1 MTYHYFKPHLGGI
14 EETIHMLA
22 KGLVEKK
29 HDVTIITSNIGET
42 GIRPGNEVIDGIN
55 VVRCKAAP
63 FIFRAIRLKGFKEK
77 LEQANPD
84 IFHAHHPIPGVSDT
98 TIFYAQKNLIPS
110 VLTYHA
116 DSQEDTFLSKIAA
129 RAYYRLIGN
138 RMVEAADAVVTH
150 TRSYA
155 ETSPVL
161 KNFLDRIII
170 NPLGVDVKRFNPE
183 VKDNGIRE
191 KYKLKDKFVIFALGR
206 LVPYKGY
213 QYLIK
218 AMKYLDED
226 YVLIIGGNGILKDS
240 LMKLANDLNLKNR
253 VIFAG
258 FVPETQKASYYAACD
273 VFCAPSI
280 SRGEAFGV
288 ALLEAMACGK
298 PVVATNIPGVREVAS
313 VGGIITLP
321 RNPVRLAEAIRKTRG
336 ASVNKN
342 KLYQTVKD
350 RFSWEK
356 IVGKYISIYKELLG

>member
-1 MTYHYFKPHLGGI
+1 MTYHYFKPHLGGV
-14 EETIHMLA
+14 EEVIHMLA
-22 KGLVEKK
+22 KGLVEKN
-29 HDVTIITSNIGET
+29 HDVTIITSNIGEND
-42 GIRPGNEVIDGIN
+42 IRPENEVIDGIN
-55 VVRCKAAP
+55 VIRCKAAP

-77 LEQANPD
+77 LEHVNPD

-129 RAYYRLIGN
+129 RVYYRLIGN
-138 RMVEAADAVVTH
+138 RAVEAADAVVTH
-150 TRSYA
+150 TQSYA

-161 KNFLDRIII
+161 KNFLDKIII
-170 NPLGVDVKRFNPE
+170 NPLGVDVKRFNPD

-191 KYKLKDKFVIFALGR
+191 KYKLKDKFVILALGR

-213 QYLIK
+213 KYLIN
-218 AMKYLDED
+218 AMKYLDDD
-226 YVLIIGGNGILKDS
+226 YVLILGGKGILRDS
-240 LMKLANDLNLKNR
+240 LMKLANDLKLKNR

-258 FVPETQKASYYAACD
+258 FIPETQKTSYYAACD

-288 ALLEAMACGK
+288 SILEAIACGK
-298 PVVATNIPGVREVAS
+298 PVVATNIPGVREIAS
-313 VGGIITLP
+313 IGGRITLP
-321 RNPVRLAEAIRKTRG
+321 RNPMRLAETIKKMREDPI
-336 ASVNKN
+336 NKN